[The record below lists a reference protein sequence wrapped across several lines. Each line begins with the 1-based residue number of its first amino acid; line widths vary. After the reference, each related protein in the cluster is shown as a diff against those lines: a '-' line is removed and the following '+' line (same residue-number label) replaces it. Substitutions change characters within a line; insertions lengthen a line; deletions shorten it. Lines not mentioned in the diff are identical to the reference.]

1 MPSHDTF
8 FEHRSARLELESD
21 SSFMGRAYYFT
32 GAAGCEC
39 ARFLP
44 RQALR
49 LKGSGYCNWLHVYV
63 TLCGG
68 VGGGGEREKERQLF
82 ARLCDCGLRH

>member
-68 VGGGGEREKERQLF
+68 VGGG
-82 ARLCDCGLRH
+82 